1 MDCIPRLLQSKIQP
15 IQTHCYA
22 CGEHGFVEHTNKPIQ
37 ITEKEDDSWKHEY
50 RGGYYTLH
58 DRKLRAE
65 TLERYKVKCEK
76 DEKGRVIIA
85 DVFPKHL
92 SDLNEAFSKLGLE
105 EKLQL
110 LSLLKKLNGV

>member
-1 MDCIPRLLQSKIQP
+1 MEKNTLVRKEQCPSCAKLGKDNSKDNLAVYSDG
-15 IQTHCYA
+15 QTHCYA

-65 TLERYKVKCEK
+65 TLERYKV
-76 DEKGRVIIA
+76 
-85 DVFPKHL
+85 
-92 SDLNEAFSKLGLE
+92 SEALA
-105 EKLQL
+105 
-110 LSLLKKLNGV
+110 